1 MNQNLYQFQPLDFQ
15 ALESK
20 CGFDQ
25 HLSANGYSEL
35 CLYSN
40 HLTKQNIERY
50 LELRDQPHYPLGLYR
65 LGESD
70 ISHGWGYVQVGN
82 EVPCSLPGFGWDL
95 TNTKNFPEKFRKVQ
109 EAAKLDESQK
119 SNKSRLSGK
128 SALISFPGIYTYGHW
143 LIDVPFRFF
152 VLNQLNDE
160 SVDNYLIG
168 GPPRKWMLELL
179 QIYSVNLEKVVW
191 LTPLSQYAV
200 EELLVP
206 TILSHSKNGV
216 MPTQI
221 VRSLFGDIKQKNIV
235 NKHSHEIVFVKY
247 QPLTSVNSRHWA
259 NQEEVMETLINMG
272 VSILD
277 PLKESVTQTIEKFCR
292 AKLIISQDGSG
303 LHNCIFSNA
312 DCVVIE
318 TLPRANLLHISI
330 QDVISRKIAYLSC
343 NLEYD
348 GRYYLSHENLDSLVD
363 IVNAAMIS
371 R

>member
-1 MNQNLYQFQPLDFQ
+1 
-15 ALESK
+15 
-20 CGFDQ
+20 
-25 HLSANGYSEL
+25 
-35 CLYSN
+35 
-40 HLTKQNIERY
+40 
-50 LELRDQPHYPLGLYR
+50 
-65 LGESD
+65 
-70 ISHGWGYVQVGN
+70 
-82 EVPCSLPGFGWDL
+82 
-95 TNTKNFPEKFRKVQ
+95 
-109 EAAKLDESQK
+109 
-119 SNKSRLSGK
+119 
-128 SALISFPGIYTYGHW
+128 
-143 LIDVPFRFF
+143 
-152 VLNQLNDE
+152 
-160 SVDNYLIG
+160 
-168 GPPRKWMLELL
+168 MLELL

-191 LTPLSQYAV
+191 LSPLSQYSV

-247 QPLTSVNSRHWA
+247 QPLTSVNSRHWE

-330 QDVISRKIAYLSC
+330 QDVISRKIAYLPC
-343 NLEYD
+343 NLEDD
-348 GRYYLSHENLDSLVD
+348 GQYYLSHENLDSLVD
-363 IVNAAMIS
+363 IVNAAKSS